1 MNTGTSKGLLLGALL
16 LGLAACEDFAGFNLG
31 GATSDSLALSGAKL
45 ADGVVQLVPP
55 SGFCVDKSSLRQN
68 FALMARCDTLGG
80 KLTTDVPLAI
90 ITATTVATN
99 DAIQISTST
108 FESASETVIQR
119 VDDAPLALVQVKG
132 KPPSADMRDTYW
144 RGAAQIGDQA
154 IGLTLYQ
161 RANDTDLGEAAPKL
175 LTQTIEQTQ
184 EKSIVAAIARQDKSA
199 TQTPKL
205 ANGGFLSALFE

>member
-1 MNTGTSKGLLLGALL
+1 
-16 LGLAACEDFAGFNLG
+16 
-31 GATSDSLALSGAKL
+31 
-45 ADGVVQLVPP
+45 
-55 SGFCVDKSSLRQN
+55 
-68 FALMARCDTLGG
+68 
-80 KLTTDVPLAI
+80 
-90 ITATTVATN
+90 
-99 DAIQISTST
+99 
-108 FESASETVIQR
+108 
-119 VDDAPLALVQVKG
+119 
-132 KPPSADMRDTYW
+132 MRDTYW

-161 RANDTDLGEAAPKL
+161 KANDTDLGEAAPKL